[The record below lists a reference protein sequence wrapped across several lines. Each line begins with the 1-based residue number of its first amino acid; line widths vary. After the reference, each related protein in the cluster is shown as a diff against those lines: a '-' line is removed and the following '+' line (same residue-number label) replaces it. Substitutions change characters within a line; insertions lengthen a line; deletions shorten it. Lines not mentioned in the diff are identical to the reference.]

1 MEKLSSHLDILI
13 VKFLW
18 NIQEVVSNTTQ
29 NKIVKIM

>member
-1 MEKLSSHLDILI
+1 MEKLSPHLDMLI